1 MQPRQSAPAQVGRLS
16 LIPALCSDKNNIWT
30 TCRRQTPADT
40 EGEHNMKQMPPQM
53 EDKQAHTFLLRSRTV
68 SDWLSQSGYSE
79 PLVFKG
85 SAVTF
90 AVPPKSN
97 SRTVDLHGCSWDLHF
112 HCSVLLICIFD
123 QTANL
128 KGPVLRR
135 LSWAVLGRILNKAG
149 DYDKILEF
157 FLHVI
162 DLSALSHCYDLLP
175 PATSQYFLSE
185 PN

>member
-68 SDWLSQSGYSE
+68 SDWLLQSGYSE

-90 AVPPKSN
+90 AVPPKA
-97 SRTVDLHGCSWDLHF
+97 TVE
-112 HCSVLLICIFD
+112 LLICTDAVGICISIVAFYSFASL
-123 QTANL
+123 T
-128 KGPVLRR
+128 R
-135 LSWAVLGRILNKAG
+135 LLTWKAQFWGNWVGLCWAGYLIKQVIMIKSWNSF
-149 DYDKILEF
+149 YM
-157 FLHVI
+157 
-162 DLSALSHCYDLLP
+162 S
-175 PATSQYFLSE
+175 
-185 PN
+185 